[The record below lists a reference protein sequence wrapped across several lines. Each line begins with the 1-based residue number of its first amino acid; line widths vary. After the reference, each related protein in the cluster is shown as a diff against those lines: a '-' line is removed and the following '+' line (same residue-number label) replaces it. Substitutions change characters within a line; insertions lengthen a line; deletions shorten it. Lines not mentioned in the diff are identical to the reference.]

1 MGDEDDEIISDLP
14 PELPTQASEEHT
26 VNAADPKQ
34 YRRRVRDSELRDKE
48 RDAFWRRVLDDPVGR
63 REIWAFLENHF
74 AFDDPFAVGPN
85 GMPHDAA
92 TYYKQGQ
99 KRACTDLINAMARI
113 DRAGFFLMLDENDFR
128 FQTVKPKARR

>member
-1 MGDEDDEIISDLP
+1 MSDDELVPPLDDNPEPVQPSQEPTVDL
-14 PELPTQASEEHT
+14 AS
-26 VNAADPKQ
+26 PKV
-34 YRRRVRDSELRDKE
+34 YRRRKRTAELDQREGDN
-48 RDAFWRRVLDDPVGR
+48 FWRRVMADPVGR